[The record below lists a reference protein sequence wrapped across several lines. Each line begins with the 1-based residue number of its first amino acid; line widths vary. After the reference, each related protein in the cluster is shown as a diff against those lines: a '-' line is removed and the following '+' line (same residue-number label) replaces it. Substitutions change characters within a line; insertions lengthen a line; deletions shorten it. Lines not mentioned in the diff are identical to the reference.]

1 MAFVN
6 TEIRAED
13 LMPLTLYHW
22 ESSAPKGIIHL
33 VHGMSEHAARYDH
46 FASWLSEKGYTVIAS
61 DLRGH
66 GKTAGSIKNVGHFAT
81 VNGWEKVVKDLIQI
95 SKKIK
100 GDYPDI
106 PMYLMGHSMGSFLIR
121 SLAYTAPDIGNG
133 YILSSTAG
141 HPGFLGIAGEQ
152 LALFNTKLMGKRNR
166 SWLLT
171 KLAFGDFN
179 KKYKEKRTEKDWLTR
194 DENIVNQ
201 YIKDPYCMQTF
212 TSQFYTDLT
221 RGLLEINQQSKIDK
235 MDKNKPILAFAGDM
249 DPVGNY
255 GKGPEEVVE
264 KMKLAGI
271 KDIVLKI
278 YNDGRHEMLNELN
291 KEEVYDL
298 ILNWL
303 NNKTE
308 I

>member
-1 MAFVN
+1 MTFSN
-6 TEIRAED
+6 KEIRAED
-13 LMPLTLYHW
+13 LTPLTLYHW
-22 ESSAPKGIIHL
+22 ECPSPKAIVHL

-46 FASWLSEKGYTVIAS
+46 FASWLNENGYSVIAS

-81 VNGWEKVVKDLIQI
+81 KNGWEKVVNDLILI
-95 SKKIK
+95 SNKIK
-100 GDYPDI
+100 EDHPELPI
-106 PMYLMGHSMGSFLIR
+106 YLMGHSMGSFLVR
-121 SLAYTAPDIGNG
+121 SLAYTDSAIGNG

-141 HPGFLGIAGEQ
+141 HPGFLGVAGEQ
-152 LALFNTKLMGKRNR
+152 LALINTKLMGKRNR

-179 KKYKEKRTEKDWLTR
+179 KKYKEKRTEKDWLSR

-201 YIKDPYCMQTF
+201 YINDPYCMQTF

-221 RGLLEINQQSKIDK
+221 RGLLEINQQNKIDK
-235 MDKNKPILAFAGDM
+235 MDKNKPVLLFAGDM

-255 GKGPEEVVE
+255 GKGPEEVAK

-271 KDIVLKI
+271 TDLETTI
-278 YNDGRHEMLNELN
+278 YKDGRHEMLNELN
-291 KEEVYDL
+291 KEEVYKL

-303 NNKTE
+303 NKKTE
-308 I
+308 

>member
-1 MAFVN
+1 MAFTN

-13 LMPLTLYHW
+13 LTPLTLYHW
-22 ESSAPKGIIHL
+22 ECPSPKAIIHL

-46 FASWLSEKGYTVIAS
+46 FASWLNENGYSVIAS

-66 GKTAGSIKNVGHFAT
+66 GKTAGTIKNVGHFAT
-81 VNGWEKVVKDLIQI
+81 KNGWEKVVNDLILI
-95 SKKIK
+95 SNKIK
-100 GDYPDI
+100 EDYPDLPI
-106 PMYLMGHSMGSFLIR
+106 YLMGHSMGSFLVR
-121 SLAYTAPDIGNG
+121 SLAYTDSAIGNG

-141 HPGFLGIAGEQ
+141 HPGFLGVAGEQ
-152 LALFNTKLMGKRNR
+152 LALINTKLMGKRNR

-179 KKYKEKRTEKDWLTR
+179 KKYKEKRTEKDWLSR
-194 DENIVNQ
+194 DESIVNQ
-201 YIKDPYCMQTF
+201 YINDPYCMQTF

-221 RGLLEINQQSKIDK
+221 RGLLDINQQNKIDK
-235 MDKNKPILAFAGDM
+235 MDKSKPVLLFAGDM

-255 GKGPEEVVE
+255 GKGLEEVAK

-271 KDIVLKI
+271 TDLETTI
-278 YNDGRHEMLNELN
+278 YKDGRHEMLNELN
-291 KEEVYDL
+291 KEEVYQL

-303 NNKTE
+303 NKKTE
-308 I
+308 Q